1 MNFVGIDH
9 GFRLGVSL
17 MMCFFFFFWVSRGAC
32 NLLFCV
38 FSQQLVSKLLIQ
50 DGDGE
55 HKF

>member
-17 MMCFFFFFWVSRGAC
+17 MMCFFFLGVSWC
-32 NLLFCV
+32 LQFIVFCV

-50 DGDGE
+50 DGDDE

>member
-17 MMCFFFFFWVSRGAC
+17 MMFFFSGVSWC
-32 NLLFCV
+32 LQFIVLCV
-38 FSQQLVSKLLIQ
+38 FSQKLVSKLLIQ

>member
-17 MMCFFFFFWVSRGAC
+17 MMCFFFFLGVSWC
-32 NLLFCV
+32 LQFIVLCV